1 MQTPPPVPPAPASGL
16 RIFLLVVLAISVLVL
31 GVFVLAGL
39 LAFAGGA
46 NSLTDYTF
54 AAAVAVLFAAVVI
67 ALVGVAIRASWS
79 RVAALLAGLALSM
92 TCFGLLLGIPIL
104 VAAWRAP
111 DLSRPRTV

>member
-1 MQTPPPVPPAPASGL
+1 M
-16 RIFLLVVLAISVLVL
+16 LAASVLIL

-46 NSLTDYTF
+46 NGVSDYTF
-54 AAAVAVLFAAVVI
+54 TAAVAVLLAAVVV

-79 RVAALLAGLALSM
+79 RIAALLAGLALSM

-111 DLSRPRTV
+111 DLGRPRTV